1 MLPVLPVLP
10 VILPLLFI
18 VLLSFFKNKSK
29 WVPIISVAGTSALTI
44 ISLVIIQIVHQQG
57 IMVLYVGNWQAPFGI
72 SLVID
77 LFSAIML
84 VVSSIVSLAVAI
96 YASTGVATELRRFFY
111 LLFFALVMG
120 VNGAFSTGDIFNLY
134 VWYELMLMASFAL
147 ITLGGTKQQLEGGIK
162 YLSMNLVSSLFFL
175 AGIGFLYGQTGTL
188 NMADLAQLLR
198 VADESIQVEASAM
211 LFFVAF
217 SIKSALFPVFFW
229 LPSSY
234 HTPALPVTALF
245 AGLLTKVG
253 VYSMIRFYTLIFVNN
268 IDFWQ
273 NLILIVAG
281 FTMVVG
287 VITAASQYGTKK
299 ILSFHIISQIG
310 YMIMG
315 LGIFTPLAL
324 AGAIYYMVHNM
335 FAKTN
340 AFLVSGIVNHLIG
353 TYDLK
358 KAGGVYKKYAWVGF
372 VFLVSAFALA
382 GVPPLSGFFGKV
394 ALIKAGL
401 DADRLIIAMVALLV
415 GFFTLFSMLKIWM
428 EVYWKPGPEN
438 LEVVVMDNEKAKTP
452 ISMRLPVW
460 GLALMSII
468 LGLGTGYF
476 MEIFLDA
483 GRQLLNPMEYI
494 RAVMP

>member
-253 VYSMIRFYTLIFVNN
+253 VYSMIRFYTLIF
-268 IDFWQ
+268 
-273 NLILIVAG
+273 
-281 FTMVVG
+281 
-287 VITAASQYGTKK
+287 
-299 ILSFHIISQIG
+299 
-310 YMIMG
+310 
-315 LGIFTPLAL
+315 
-324 AGAIYYMVHNM
+324 
-335 FAKTN
+335 
-340 AFLVSGIVNHLIG
+340 
-353 TYDLK
+353 
-358 KAGGVYKKYAWVGF
+358 
-372 VFLVSAFALA
+372 
-382 GVPPLSGFFGKV
+382 
-394 ALIKAGL
+394 
-401 DADRLIIAMVALLV
+401 
-415 GFFTLFSMLKIWM
+415 
-428 EVYWKPGPEN
+428 
-438 LEVVVMDNEKAKTP
+438 
-452 ISMRLPVW
+452 
-460 GLALMSII
+460 
-468 LGLGTGYF
+468 
-476 MEIFLDA
+476 
-483 GRQLLNPMEYI
+483 
-494 RAVMP
+494 